1 MRVNLL
7 HPPDR
12 VPDIAVNG
20 DHLVTDLGLES
31 LFTAMADGDPLILD
45 TVRATVPATLTDT
58 ETIAYRHDVLADC
71 WAQPDAVRELY
82 RIAVAPTRIRRW
94 PAGGGRR
101 AGGKLVL
108 SLPPFT
114 ELLTCLRR
122 LRAHCRAHTF
132 TSAGLRGLTATVT
145 EHFDDDYLDTV
156 ETHLTALHFD
166 HGIHLGA
173 GLGLGNKIADIV
185 VHDPLP
191 ARKPRFGLRS
201 GRAAFHP
208 IEDPE
213 AHANP
218 TLNPIVQL
226 RDRALA
232 DLAETVS
239 YAADH
244 IHDFFQRLRT
254 ELAFYLGCLNL
265 SDRLRRA
272 GIPLCLPTVH
282 PAGAPR
288 LRASGLRDLTLSLSA
303 REVIGNDLD
312 ATGRCLLVV
321 TGANN
326 GGKST
331 FLRSLGTAQI
341 MMQAGMFV
349 LAEMFESEIS
359 TGVFTH
365 FVTDED
371 RTMTYGKL
379 VDELV
384 RMRAVVD
391 HITPGALLLSN
402 ESFASTS
409 ERDAT
414 HILTPL
420 VEALVDTGVKP
431 VLVTHLYD
439 FAHHRH
445 DAAHPT
451 DLFLRAGRTP
461 DGHRTYQLTP
471 GAPEPTSH
479 ADEIYR
485 QVFPSNPAA
494 P

>member
-7 HPPDR
+7 HPADR
-12 VPDIAVNG
+12 IPGAAVNG
-20 DHLVTDLGLES
+20 AHVVADLGLES

-45 TVRATVPATLTDT
+45 VVRATVPATLTDP
-58 ETIAYRHDVLADC
+58 EVIGYRHAVLADC
-71 WAQPDAVRELY
+71 LAQPEVVRELY
-82 RIAVAPTRIRRW
+82 RIAVEPTGIRRW

-114 ELLTCLRR
+114 ELLGCLRR

-132 TSAGLRGLTATVT
+132 TSAGLRALADTVT
-145 EHFDDDYLDTV
+145 EHFDEDYLDTV
-156 ETHLTALHFD
+156 DTHLTALHFD

-173 GLGLGNKIADIV
+173 GLGIGNKIADIV
-185 VHDPLP
+185 LRAPLP
-191 ARKPRFGLRS
+191 ARRTRFGFDR
-201 GRAAFHP
+201 RAARAFHP

-213 AHANP
+213 ARANP
-218 TLNPIVQL
+218 TLNPVVQL
-226 RDRALA
+226 RDKALA
-232 DLAETVS
+232 DLAEVVA

-244 IHDFFQRLRT
+244 IHAFFERLRT

-265 SDRLRRA
+265 HDRLRA
-272 GIPLCLPTVH
+272 TGIPTCLPTVH
-282 PAGAPR
+282 PAGPPR
-288 LRASGLRDLTLSLSA
+288 LRTTGLRDITLCLA
-303 REVIGNDLD
+303 TDRAVVGNDLD
-312 ATGRCLLVV
+312 ATGRTLLVV

-331 FLRSLGTAQI
+331 FLRSLGAAQI
-341 MMQAGMFV
+341 MLQAGMFV
-349 LAEMFESEIS
+349 PAETFESELR
-359 TGVFTH
+359 TGIFTH

-391 HITPGALLLSN
+391 HLTPGALLLSN

-420 VEALVDTGVKP
+420 VEALVDTGVTP

-439 FAHHRH
+439 FAHTRH
-445 DAAHPT
+445 TAAHPT
-451 DLFLRAGRTP
+451 DLFLRAGRTA
-461 DGHRTYQLTP
+461 DGHRTYRLTP
-471 GAPEPTSH
+471 GPPEPTSH
-479 ADEIYR
+479 ADEIYH
-485 QVFPSNPAA
+485 QVFPPQ